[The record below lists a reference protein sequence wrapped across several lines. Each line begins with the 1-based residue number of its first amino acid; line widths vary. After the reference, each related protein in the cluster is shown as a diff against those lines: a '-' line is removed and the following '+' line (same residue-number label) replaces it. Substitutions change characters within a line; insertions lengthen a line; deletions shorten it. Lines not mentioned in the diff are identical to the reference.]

1 MRASSRAFDPGRH
14 FLPRTGLGRAA
25 LAATGVALASWV
37 VLPMITVAFRE
48 TVPVTDTAVMPA
60 IGLVLTLAAA
70 VLNVMA
76 LWRARDRATSLVIA
90 AVLTVPLA
98 LFTALVLVGGGLNG
112 R

>member
-1 MRASSRAFDPGRH
+1 V
-14 FLPRTGLGRAA
+14 T
-25 LAATGVALASWV
+25 ATVVALASWV
-37 VLPMITVAFRE
+37 VLPMITVAFRD

-60 IGLVLTLAAA
+60 IGLVLTLVAA

-76 LWRARDRATSLVIA
+76 LWRTRDRATSLVIA

-98 LFTALVLVGGGLNG
+98 LFAALVLVGEGLSG